1 MQNKVVPF
9 VDMKS
14 AVLIL
19 YRYSHEL
26 NMKMKD
32 QATLSI
38 LGPTGTGV

>member
-1 MQNKVVPF
+1 MQNKVVLF

-19 YRYSHEL
+19 YRYSQL
-26 NMKMKD
+26 NIKMKD

-38 LGPTGTGV
+38 LGPTRTGV

>member
-9 VDMKS
+9 VDIVKS

-19 YRYSHEL
+19 YRYSQL

>member
-9 VDMKS
+9 VDTKS

-19 YRYSHEL
+19 YRYSQL

>member
-9 VDMKS
+9 VDMKP

-19 YRYSHEL
+19 YRYSQL

>member
-19 YRYSHEL
+19 YQYSQL